1 MADIIIHG
9 PPPSSYLRSVQMTC
23 VEKGVSFELRP
34 VEFGSDAHLALH
46 PFGKVPILEHG
57 DVRLYE
63 TQAILRYLDGR
74 FGGPSLVPPDPAAAA
89 RMDQWVSVHN
99 CYAYQHLVID
109 YAFQYIR
116 PRGADGNPDRA
127 GVEAALP
134 ALHHDLGLFDAALAD
149 NEWLAGSF
157 SLADLIVAPAVTT
170 AAMFPEGG
178 QAIDRMANLRR
189 WLTALESRDS
199 SRHLHVPRPG

>member
-1 MADIIIHG
+1 MTDVIIHG
-9 PPPSSYLRSVQMTC
+9 PPPSSYLRSVQMGC

-34 VEFGSDAHLALH
+34 VEFRSDAHLALH

-63 TQAILRYLDGR
+63 TQAILRYLDGA
-74 FGGPSLVPPDPAAAA
+74 FGEPTLVPREPAAAA
-89 RMDQWVSVHN
+89 LMDQWVNVHN
-99 CYAYQHLVID
+99 CYAYGHIVLD

-116 PRGADGNPDRA
+116 PKGADGTPDRA

-134 ALHHDLGLFDAALAD
+134 ALHHDLGLYDDALASR
-149 NEWLAGSF
+149 EWLAGSF
-157 SLADLIVAPAVTT
+157 SIADLMVATAVTT

-178 QAIDRMANLRR
+178 QAIDRFANLRR
-189 WLTALESRDS
+189 WLTAMESRES
-199 SRHLHVPRPG
+199 SKYLHVPRPS